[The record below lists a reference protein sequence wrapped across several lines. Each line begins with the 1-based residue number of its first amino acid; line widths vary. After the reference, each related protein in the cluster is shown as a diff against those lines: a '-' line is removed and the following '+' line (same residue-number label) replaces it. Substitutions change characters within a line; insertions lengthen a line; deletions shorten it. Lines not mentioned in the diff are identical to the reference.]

1 MQALIQ
7 NRKAYFNYEITD
19 KFSAG
24 LELLGFEVKAVKNS
38 RGSLDGAYVTIRGGE
53 AFLVGATISPYQMN
67 NTPKDYDPMRIRRI
81 LLTKKEIMSLAEVEN
96 EAGLTIVALA
106 MYNNDGRVKLE
117 IGIGRGKKKF
127 DKRASI
133 QKRETDREIQRSLKR
148 E

>member
-1 MQALIQ
+1 
-7 NRKAYFNYEITD
+7 
-19 KFSAG
+19 
-24 LELLGFEVKAVKNS
+24 
-38 RGSLDGAYVTIRGGE
+38 
-53 AFLVGATISPYQMN
+53 
-67 NTPKDYDPMRIRRI
+67 
-81 LLTKKEIMSLAEVEN
+81 
-96 EAGLTIVALA
+96 VALA